1 MKKVVL
7 IILALGLLIACK
19 KKKTEE
25 EPTTPI
31 TIPVNPPQAPGF
43 IINIPTDAD
52 GVLTSSQDPYEFTN
66 LYVTQLGKATAFFYT
81 APGNYN
87 YVDAGVVKCNDSV
100 LVKQS
105 SGSYLYNGKPIN
117 GQPVSGIQ
125 YGSGFVW
132 NVSGNTNVPAFT
144 YTSTTFPSIAA
155 LTSNTMIPKNNPYN
169 VTFSGASNADS
180 VVVMLSGD
188 STAIQKKTVGATS
201 GVCNFTAAE
210 INAVRK
216 KVSSYFPYI
225 NFITYKIQANAV
237 ANRKYYM
244 VGSISSSYRV
254 NIQ

>member
-1 MKKVVL
+1 MKN
-7 IILALGLLIACK
+7 LALIVLVLLAGFACK
-19 KKKTEE
+19 KKETKEDE
-25 EPTTPI
+25 TPI
-31 TIPVNPPQAPGF
+31 TPPTTNPAAPVF
-43 IINIPTDAD
+43 FINIPSDAD
-52 GVLTSSQDPYEFTN
+52 GVLMATVTDHEFTN
-66 LYVTQLGKATAFFYT
+66 FYVTQLGKASAFFYT

-117 GQPVSGIQ
+117 GQPISGIQ

-144 YTSTTFPSIAA
+144 FTSTTFPTNAA

-188 STAIQKKTVGATS
+188 STAIQKQTVGATS
-201 GVCNFTAAE
+201 GICNFTSAQ

-216 KVSSYFPYI
+216 QGSTSFPYI
-225 NFITYKIQANAV
+225 SFISYKITANAV
-237 ANRKYYM
+237 STRKYYM